1 MRSNLTSRS
10 AGPTSA
16 DAPRAGVL
24 HRVVSAVL
32 TTLIVVATLA
42 GLAYLAPSVLGYERY
57 AITGGSMSGSIEKYS
72 LVLEKRVPVD
82 QLAVGDVITY
92 LPPPDSGVTT
102 LVTHRIVDATTDE
115 AGVRHFVTQGDAN
128 PDPDP
133 WLFSLDE
140 GTQPVVSHVIP
151 HLGHAVIA
159 LADRDTRMLLL
170 GVPAAL
176 IALGSLVELVRALL
190 PAGPGRRRL
199 DDDIVPE
206 PPTLPTKPG
215 PAGSRGDRSRPSPV
229 APVLPEPARG

>member
-1 MRSNLTSRS
+1 MRSNRTTRS

-16 DAPRAGVL
+16 DATRPGIL
-24 HRVVSAVL
+24 HRVVSAAL

-72 LVLEKRVPVD
+72 LVLEERVPVD

-92 LPPPDSGVTT
+92 LPPPDSGVST

-140 GTQPVVSHVIP
+140 GTQPVVSHVVP
-151 HLGHAVIA
+151 HVGHVVIA
-159 LADRDTRMLLL
+159 LADRDTRMLVL

-176 IALGSLVELVRALL
+176 IALGSLVELSRALL

-199 DDDIVPE
+199 DDGIVPE
-206 PPTLPTKPG
+206 PPTVPATPGATGLGGDRARPG
-215 PAGSRGDRSRPSPV
+215 PM
-229 APVLPEPARG
+229 APVLPEPAHA

>member
-1 MRSNLTSRS
+1 MRTTRTTRP
-10 AGPTSA
+10 AGPST
-16 DAPRAGVL
+16 DAPRPGIVR
-24 HRVVSAVL
+24 RVVSAAL
-32 TTLIVVATLA
+32 TTLIVVATVA

-72 LVLEKRVPVD
+72 LVLGKRVPVD
-82 QLAVGDVITY
+82 QLAAGDVITY
-92 LPPPDSGVTT
+92 LPPPDSGVST

-140 GTQPVVSHVIP
+140 GTQPVVSHVVP
-151 HLGHAVIA
+151 HVGHVVIA
-159 LADRDTRMLLL
+159 LADRETRMLLL

-176 IALGSLVELVRALL
+176 IALASLVELVRALL

-199 DDDIVPE
+199 DDGIVPE
-206 PPTLPTKPG
+206 PPSVPAPGGRALP
-215 PAGSRGDRSRPSPV
+215 GSDHSRPSPAV
-229 APVLPEPARG
+229 PVLPEPAPA